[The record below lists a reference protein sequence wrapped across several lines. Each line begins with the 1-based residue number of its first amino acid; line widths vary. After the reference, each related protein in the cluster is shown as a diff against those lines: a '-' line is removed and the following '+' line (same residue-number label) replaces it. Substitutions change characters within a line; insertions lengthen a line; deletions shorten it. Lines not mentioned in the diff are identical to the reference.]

1 VVGQRVLFPALAYS
15 FGGTY
20 PTYDVT
26 PDDKRFVMIRSVA
39 PSAETEMVLI
49 QHWAEDLKRR
59 AQ

>member
-1 VVGQRVLFPALAYS
+1 MAYS
-15 FGGTY
+15 FAGGY

-39 PSAETEMVLI
+39 ATAETEMVLI
-49 QHWAEDLKRR
+49 QHRAEDLKRR